1 MKVHIML
8 IDDDKDELTFFLD
21 ALKDVPCDE
30 GFKCTYASDTKQAAE
45 MLKYLVPDFIFV
57 DFKMPGINGLQ
68 FLLTIKNRLGS
79 EKPKVYLYSIFIN
92 EKIKKA
98 ALSLGVSGTLKK
110 MFTIK
115 SLSDELK
122 AVLTSP
128 VTPAYVFS
136 GGE

>member
-8 IDDDKDELTFFLD
+8 VDDDKDELTFFLD
-21 ALKDVPCDE
+21 ALKDVPCE
-30 GFKCTYASDTKQAAE
+30 GGFKCTYAASATQAAE

-57 DFKMPGINGLQ
+57 DFKMPVINGLQ
-68 FLLTIKNRLGS
+68 LLLTIKNHFGS

-98 ALSLGVSGTLKK
+98 ALNLGVSGTVKK

-115 SLSDELK
+115 SLTEELK
-122 AVLTSP
+122 TVLTSP